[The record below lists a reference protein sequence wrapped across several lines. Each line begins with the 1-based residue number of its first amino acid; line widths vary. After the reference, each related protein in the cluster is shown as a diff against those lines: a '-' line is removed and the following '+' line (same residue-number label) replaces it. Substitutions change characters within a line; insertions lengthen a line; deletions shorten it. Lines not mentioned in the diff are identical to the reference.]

1 MKIKE
6 FIKIYNMKQLKLYVC
21 CGLLAFS
28 LMCKAQ
34 TTTGGDNIDLSGQWR
49 LALDYNNQGLQN
61 EWYKYYSQWDS
72 MSLPGT
78 TDEAKKGRPESKR
91 KYAYRGYAW
100 YEKEVT
106 IPENWKGKR
115 VVFSIERAKGSMVWF
130 DGQYIGCDSTY
141 ICEQKFLLSNE
152 AVPGKHKL
160 TVRIYP

>member
-1 MKIKE
+1 
-6 FIKIYNMKQLKLYVC
+6 
-21 CGLLAFS
+21 
-28 LMCKAQ
+28 MCKAQ

-106 IPENWKGKR
+106 IPENWRGKR
-115 VVFSIERAKGSMVWF
+115 VMFSIERAKGSMVCLM
-130 DGQYIGCDSTY
+130 DNTS
-141 ICEQKFLLSNE
+141 
-152 AVPGKHKL
+152 AVTPL
-160 TVRIYP
+160 ISVNRNFCCPMRRFQVNIN